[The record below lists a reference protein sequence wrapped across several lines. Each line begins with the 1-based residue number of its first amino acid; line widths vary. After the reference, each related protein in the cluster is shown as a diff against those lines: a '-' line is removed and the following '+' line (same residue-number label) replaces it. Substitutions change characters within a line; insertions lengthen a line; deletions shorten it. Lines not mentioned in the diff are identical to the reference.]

1 MPRLAKID
9 SCPLKRSFSYLI
21 LTVPVRDRP
30 PPSRRTPRRIAKRRI
45 DKAARRDNGRPF
57 HTQIGSTIRDLGG
70 KVFVRI
76 VTWITGRC
84 AVRFLCCRHI
94 PDSGGEDVSSL
105 GSSSAEYFGGMAQE
119 CVRWLS
125 GRIGPGLAADSGS
138 VTVRAIPARGAP
150 CGRSPFETPF
160 EIVAPDRDA

>member
-1 MPRLAKID
+1 MFTGSEFPTSGANSPGPAQD
-9 SCPLKRSFSYLI
+9 SQASDRQGRSPGQRAAFSH
-21 LTVPVRDRP
+21 PD
-30 PPSRRTPRRIAKRRI
+30 RI
-45 DKAARRDNGRPF
+45 DNTRP
-57 HTQIGSTIRDLGG
+57 SG

-84 AVRFLCCRHI
+84 AVRFLSCRHV

-125 GRIGPGLAADSGS
+125 GRIGPGLAANPGS

-160 EIVAPDRDA
+160 EIVAPD